1 MEVSTAVRARAA
13 YHMKIC
19 YLDCFSGIS
28 GDMLLGALA
37 DAGAD
42 PAGIGRQIGKLG
54 LEGVRVSFE
63 KCSRSGIAATKLRV
77 EALPERRHR
86 HLSDIEKMIEG
97 TGLAKRAEQRSLAV
111 FRKLAEVEAGI
122 HQVPIE
128 EVHFHEVGA
137 IDSIVDIV
145 GAAIAL
151 ELLDIDQI
159 HCSPLNLGSGFVHC
173 DHGTLP
179 VPAPATAALV
189 QGKPVYSRGPAFEL
203 TTPTGAAVAVT
214 LAESFGP
221 LPAMRIAA
229 TGYGAGDRDFP
240 EQPNLLRVI
249 LGEPSG
255 AAEATEIWILEANL
269 DDMTPQLAGYVSEQ
283 LLEAGALDV
292 TFAPVYMKKDRPG
305 FTLTALVK
313 PEDRERLSALLFAET
328 TTLGIRLHRAER
340 RVLER
345 SWVEV
350 ETGFGAVRV
359 KVARDGGRLRNFAP
373 EYEDCRRLARE
384 KGVPLKE
391 IIQKANFAFLKANP
405 EP

>member
-1 MEVSTAVRARAA
+1 
-13 YHMKIC
+13 MKIC

-42 PAGIGRQIGKLG
+42 PAEIQRQIGKLR
-54 LEGVRVSFE
+54 LEGVGVSFE

-77 EALPERRHR
+77 EAPREHHHR
-86 HLSDIEKMIEG
+86 HLSHIEKIIQG
-97 TGLAKRAEQRSLAV
+97 AGLAKRVDERSLAV
-111 FRKLAEVEAGI
+111 FRRLAEVEASI
-122 HQVPIE
+122 HQVPVE
-128 EVHFHEVGA
+128 KVHFHEVGA
-137 IDSIVDIV
+137 VDSIVDIA

-151 ELLDIDQI
+151 ELLGIDRI
-159 HCSPLNLGSGFVHC
+159 HCSPLNLGSGFVEC

-249 LGEPSG
+249 VGEASG
-255 AAEATEIWILEANL
+255 ATEATEIWILEANL
-269 DDMTPQLAGYVSEQ
+269 DDMSPQLAGYVSER

-305 FTLTALVK
+305 FTLSALVK

-328 TTLGIRLHRAER
+328 TTLGIRLQPAER

-391 IIQKANFAFLKANP
+391 IIQKANFAFLQSNP